1 MDVLLVRVGAL
12 LVVIVVGV
20 AKESADTVADLA
32 DGRRSGRRR
41 VARVAQLVVRGV
53 VVVDVVVLR

>member
-1 MDVLLVRVGAL
+1 MLLVRVGAL
-12 LVVIVVGV
+12 FVVIDVGV
-20 AKESADTVADLA
+20 AEKRADAVADLT
-32 DGRRSGRRR
+32 DGGRRGRRR